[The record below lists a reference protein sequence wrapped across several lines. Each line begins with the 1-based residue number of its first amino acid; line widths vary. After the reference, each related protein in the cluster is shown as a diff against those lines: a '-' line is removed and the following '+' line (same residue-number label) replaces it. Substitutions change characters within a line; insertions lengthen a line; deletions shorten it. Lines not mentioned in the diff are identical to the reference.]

1 MNTFFES
8 LISSLPDG
16 VLGNLVASAVA
27 FTLGLVARWL
37 WITLTLKRP
46 AGRLW
51 GVMAGKR
58 VEIVMTTAPERSV
71 DEHTALVYPA
81 DAIAATEIAAV
92 LTHTLKADCRLR
104 LSNAIPATTWDRN
117 LIVIGGPVHNE
128 TTRKLLVD
136 TGARVTFE
144 GNTIV
149 LENGHRYLAET
160 SVNERGETVI
170 DRDFGLVLRTPNP
183 YRSSEFTTLLI
194 GSQAPGCLVAAR
206 ALLHENIRSTSR
218 SISSPRRFGLV
229 ASARVVDGQVQEVS
243 ILESW

>member
-1 MNTFFES
+1 MNTFFDS

-16 VLGNLVASAVA
+16 VLGNLAASAVA
-27 FTLGLVARWL
+27 FTLGLVARRL
-37 WITLTLKRP
+37 WTTVRLRRP

-58 VEIVMTTAPERSV
+58 VEIVMTTAPERSA
-71 DEHTALVYPA
+71 DEHTSLVYPA
-81 DAIAATEIAAV
+81 DAIAATEIAAF
-92 LTHTLKADCRLR
+92 LTQTLKADCRLR
-104 LSNAIPATTWDRN
+104 LANAVPATSWDRN

-128 TTRKLLVD
+128 TTRKLLAD
-136 TGARVTFE
+136 TGSGVTFD

-149 LENGHRYLAET
+149 LENGNRYLAET

-194 GSQAPGCLVAAR
+194 GSRAPGCLVAAR
-206 ALLHENIRSTSR
+206 ALLHENIRSSSR
-218 SISSPRRFGLV
+218 SIRSAGRFGLV

-243 ILESW
+243 VVESW